1 MRKVTLRQL
10 RTFAAVIRH
19 GTMAAAAE
27 TLGLTPPAVSIQIRQ
42 LEDHAGL
49 ALLERTAQGL
59 RTTDAGKLVLDAAV
73 RVDAV
78 VGECAGSLEE
88 LAGLTG
94 GRASVGV
101 VSTAKY
107 FAPQALADFSRAHPG
122 VDLRLTIGN
131 RGETVAALKGYEID
145 MAIMGRPPT
154 GVEVEQAV
162 IGPHPHVIIAPPG
175 HHLAA
180 RHRITPKVLTSETLL
195 MREPGSGTRALVRE
209 LFTDAGLEPPPGME
223 MGSNETIKQ
232 AVIAGLGIA
241 MISAHTVAAELREGR
256 LTALDVRG
264 LPVMRTWFMVK
275 RADKRLLPAS
285 TALWQFMAR
294 EGRTYLPDLAGAPG
308 TQKPAS

>member
-1 MRKVTLRQL
+1 
-10 RTFAAVIRH
+10 
-19 GTMAAAAE
+19 
-27 TLGLTPPAVSIQIRQ
+27 
-42 LEDHAGL
+42 
-49 ALLERTAQGL
+49 
-59 RTTDAGKLVLDAAV
+59 
-73 RVDAV
+73 
-78 VGECAGSLEE
+78 
-88 LAGLTG
+88 
-94 GRASVGV
+94 
-101 VSTAKY
+101 
-107 FAPQALADFSRAHPG
+107 
-122 VDLRLTIGN
+122 LTIGN

-209 LFTDAGLEPPPGME
+209 LFTDAGLEPLPGME